1 MSEQGEERAIMS
13 RIHVFTSAAG
23 NYLPKVKVLFD
34 SLAAHHPEW
43 QRHLLLVEDWPEA
56 QCAAVALDA
65 ELHQPRDLDIP
76 DWRPWAFCHS
86 LVELCTAVKP
96 FMLNQLLARED
107 CDAVIYLD
115 PDICV
120 FSELSDVVAA
130 INDYAILL
138 TPHQSTP
145 EDTLSGVMANELTS
159 LRYGTYNLGFI
170 AVSAGDVGKAF
181 AQWWCQRAYRFNRD
195 DVPNGLFT
203 DQRWMDLVPAL
214 FGDVGILRQAHFN
227 VASWNAHQRDLT
239 WGAGGQVL
247 AAGAPLGF
255 YHFTGLDSG
264 NHEVALQYAT
274 NTAGIEADLV
284 QNYREA
290 LAESERHYPYN
301 AWSFGELADG
311 TAVDAAWRRAYRDDA
326 VLQLRFPNPW
336 LSSDLG
342 AACEAA
348 AGAISP
354 GYISPGY
361 AVRDDQA
368 LDLGRVGSHLVRSM
382 KKPSGWM
389 ALFKSA
395 SRIVSREGWRGLRRR
410 ISRSGE
416 ERM

>member
-1 MSEQGEERAIMS
+1 MS

-34 SLAAHHPEW
+34 SLAVHHPEW
-43 QRHLLLVEDWPEA
+43 QRHLLLVEDWPQE
-56 QCAAVALDA
+56 QCEGVALDG

-86 LVELCTAVKP
+86 MVELCTAVKP
-96 FMLNQLLARED
+96 FMLKQLLARED
-107 CDAVIYLD
+107 CDAVVYLD

-120 FSELSDVVAA
+120 FSVLSDVVAA
-130 INDYAILL
+130 LKNHAILL

-145 EDTLSGVMANELTS
+145 EQTLSGVMANELTS
-159 LRYGTYNLGFI
+159 LRHGTYNLGFI
-170 AVSAGDVGKAF
+170 AVSTADDGKAF

-203 DQRWMDLVPAL
+203 DQRWMDLVPGM
-214 FGDVGILRQAHFN
+214 FGGVGIMRQAHLN

-264 NHEVALQYAT
+264 NHDAAMLYA
-274 NTAGIEADLV
+274 GQPDGVQADLV

-290 LAESERHYPYN
+290 LAESDRHYPYN
-301 AWSFGELADG
+301 AWSFGELDDG
-311 TAVDAAWRRAYRDDA
+311 TAIDAAWRRAYRDDA
-326 VLQLRFPNPW
+326 VLQLRFPDPW
-336 LSSDLG
+336 RSSDLVG
-342 AACEAA
+342 ACEAA
-348 AGAISP
+348 AGGISP
-354 GYISPGY
+354 RYISPGY

-368 LDLGRVGSHLVRSM
+368 ADLGRVGSHLMRSI
-382 KKPSGWM
+382 KKPSAWIG
-389 ALFKSA
+389 LVKLA
-395 SRIVSREGWRGLRRR
+395 SRIVGREGWRGLRRR
-410 ISRSGE
+410 MSRSGE